1 MSILRTSATKS
12 TSWSKS
18 SAPANRAS
26 EAEGCQ
32 RQLRASG
39 AAGAATE
46 RRRPEIEHGPT
57 GGARE
62 SKQASGLGWLGRGR
76 RGPVCLRSKSLN
88 SLCTQ
93 SHAASM
99 SPLMPSP
106 SRRAGISCG
115 RGCERDDGWS
125 KPFSERLFFIPPF
138 PLSLFALRRFQRQVA
153 PCRSVRSRTAP
164 PCSRTPHL
172 NARRTDASADVRP
185 VRPHRAAPAVQY
197 AAVVCARHFSRL
209 TAAGTSLSRGLWR
222 RWIHAGVITATR
234 RRYA

>member
-138 PLSLFALRRFQRQVA
+138 PLSFHLVCPSSISAPSSTMSFGAL
-153 PCRSVRSRTAP
+153 
-164 PCSRTPHL
+164 
-172 NARRTDASADVRP
+172 
-185 VRPHRAAPAVQY
+185 PHRPSMQPY
-197 AAVVCARHFSRL
+197 TPSQCTTH
-209 TAAGTSLSRGLWR
+209 
-222 RWIHAGVITATR
+222 
-234 RRYA
+234 